1 MDTPEYK
8 RLLRYFFLNKI
19 SKQSFDSHLRLIL
32 KNPKDI
38 DYHNKKM
45 SKIFVNA
52 VNAEPVL
59 PVEGYKAKKIKLDYE
74 NSVSPSQGSS
84 ASKNSTQPVPLA
96 QNSST
101 NSSPNSS
108 SSSSRSGSEEKSPKL
123 PKIFSKNKSEEGNN
137 RPKNVNSKPISQKLA
152 SNQTS
157 PRDPPKRSVSPKDVK
172 KPPQIVSQK
181 QTNEKAIR
189 ESNNNDKHDK
199 VQVKSAKKDK
209 VAVEV
214 PKNNKNFPA
223 VLPKKSPVRGR
234 KVPFPSAPSS
244 KSGNQGG
251 NKVLVGKDGRKNR

>member
-59 PVEGYKAKKIKLDYE
+59 PVEGYRAKKIKLDYE

-96 QNSST
+96 DILRLLRTRFRNVIKIESSEPEM
-101 NSSPNSS
+101 SH
-108 SSSSRSGSEEKSPKL
+108 R
-123 PKIFSKNKSEEGNN
+123 N
-137 RPKNVNSKPISQKLA
+137 RK
-152 SNQTS
+152 
-157 PRDPPKRSVSPKDVK
+157 
-172 KPPQIVSQK
+172 
-181 QTNEKAIR
+181 
-189 ESNNNDKHDK
+189 
-199 VQVKSAKKDK
+199 
-209 VAVEV
+209 
-214 PKNNKNFPA
+214 
-223 VLPKKSPVRGR
+223 
-234 KVPFPSAPSS
+234 
-244 KSGNQGG
+244 
-251 NKVLVGKDGRKNR
+251 